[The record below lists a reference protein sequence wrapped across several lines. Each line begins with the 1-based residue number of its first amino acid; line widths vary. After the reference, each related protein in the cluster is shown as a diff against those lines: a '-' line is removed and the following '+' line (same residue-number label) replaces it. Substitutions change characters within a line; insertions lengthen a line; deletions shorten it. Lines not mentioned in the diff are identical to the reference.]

1 MFCRVKLNLKFF
13 KKEYGIHFV
22 SFNEGFN
29 TGVDENA
36 KQFRIHSV

>member
-1 MFCRVKLNLKFF
+1 MSCQVKLNLKFF
-13 KKEYGIHFV
+13 QKEYGIHFV

-36 KQFRIHSV
+36 K